1 MQAIAAGIRCYLLK
15 TGEQRE
21 RKSGGR
27 LTQLARRHETG
38 SCMKSI
44 KQIGASGQISLG
56 KEFAGRTVVIDSNE
70 PGIWVIKTAQT
81 IPDGELW
88 LHQAAAAERLDR
100 ALTCLD
106 HPPEAADLDA
116 WNTTSMQ
123 FLLRQSDPA

>member
-1 MQAIAAGIRCYLLK
+1 MHEIGSVM
-15 TGEQRE
+15 E
-21 RKSGGR
+21 RSSKSAPG
-27 LTQLARRHETG
+27 
-38 SCMKSI
+38 
-44 KQIGASGQISLG
+44 GQISLG
-56 KEFAGRTVVIDSNE
+56 KEIAGRTVVIDSNE

-116 WNTTSMQ
+116 LEHHLNAIFAETK
-123 FLLRQSDPA
+123 

>member
-1 MQAIAAGIRCYLLK
+1 
-15 TGEQRE
+15 
-21 RKSGGR
+21 
-27 LTQLARRHETG
+27 
-38 SCMKSI
+38 MKSI

-106 HPPEAADLDA
+106 HPPKAADLDA
-116 WNTTSMQ
+116 
-123 FLLRQSDPA
+123 LEHHLKARGLRCAQNSETDLPSP

>member
-1 MQAIAAGIRCYLLK
+1 M
-15 TGEQRE
+15 
-21 RKSGGR
+21 
-27 LTQLARRHETG
+27 HEID
-38 SCMKSI
+38 SRMKSI

-100 ALTCLD
+100 ALACID
-106 HPPEAADLDA
+106 HPHEAADLDA
-116 WNTTSMQ
+116 LEHHLNAIFAETK
-123 FLLRQSDPA
+123 

>member
-1 MQAIAAGIRCYLLK
+1 
-15 TGEQRE
+15 
-21 RKSGGR
+21 
-27 LTQLARRHETG
+27 
-38 SCMKSI
+38 MKGI

-88 LHQAAAAERLDR
+88 LHQAAATERLDR
-100 ALTCLD
+100 ALTCID

-116 WNTTSMQ
+116 LEHHLNAIFAETK
-123 FLLRQSDPA
+123 